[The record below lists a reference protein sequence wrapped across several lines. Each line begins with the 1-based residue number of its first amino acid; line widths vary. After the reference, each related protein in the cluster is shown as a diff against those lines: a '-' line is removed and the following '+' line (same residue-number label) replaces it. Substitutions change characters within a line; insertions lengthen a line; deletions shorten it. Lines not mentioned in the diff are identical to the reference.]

1 MSNRQIRIYFFL
13 ILLSVSFLWW
23 QLGQPS
29 RYLQVS
35 FLDVGQGDAILLRTP
50 RGANIL
56 VDGGP
61 DNSLL
66 YQVAE
71 HLPWWERTIDY
82 LVITHWDDDH
92 FVGAIQLLK
101 KYQVKNIL
109 VSYLPSADGANY
121 LAWQQALA
129 LEGISPQIVKKGER
143 INIAGELTGQVL
155 SADQSEE
162 LSSNAKSL
170 VMRWSYGDIDFLL
183 TGDLPAEQEAEL
195 LSSQLLLASEV
206 LKVGHHG
213 SKYSST
219 ADFLDKVNPEL
230 CVIEVG
236 KDNKFNH
243 PSPETINRLE
253 KVACDIRQS
262 KDSGTITV
270 WSDGRVWWIS

>member
-13 ILLSVSFLWW
+13 ILLGVSFLWW

-50 RGANIL
+50 QGTNIL

-61 DNSLL
+61 DNNLL

-101 KYQVKNIL
+101 KYQVKNIF
-109 VSYLPSADGANY
+109 VSFLPDSTSANY
-121 LAWQQALA
+121 LAWQQAL
-129 LEGISPQIVKKGER
+129 EVESVVPQILKVGEQ
-143 INIAGELTGQVL
+143 INVGGHLQGLVL
-155 SADQSEE
+155 SASREPG

-183 TGDLPAEQEAEL
+183 TGDLPAEQEVEL
-195 LSSQLLLASEV
+195 LHRQLQVAAEV

-219 ADFLDKVNPEL
+219 ADFLEKVDPEL

-243 PSPETINRLE
+243 PNPETINRLGE
-253 KVACDIRQS
+253 IGCDIRQT
-262 KDSGTITV
+262 KDFGTITV
-270 WSDGRVWWIS
+270 WSDGKEWWME